1 MHRAMKPELVAQFQA
16 ALTGRYTIERELGRG
31 GMATVFLAHDRDGA
45 EVALKLLNPDLGSTL
60 GADRFRREIRVA
72 TQLQHPNILGVLD
85 SGVSTVLPGVDYLW
99 FTMPYVRGV
108 NVWER
113 FEQTGAF
120 APDEV
125 VRIGRAVA
133 DALAYAHERGV
144 VHRDI
149 KPDNIL
155 LEGERVL
162 VADFGVAR
170 AVSEV
175 HDKLTATGMV
185 VGTPTYMSP
194 EQATGEREIDGR
206 SDIFALAC
214 VLYELLSGEAPFDGP
229 TPQAALMRR
238 FTGPPRALR
247 PFINVTE
254 ALEAAVLKSLARD
267 PKDRHPTAAAFS
279 DALAGRAPAPPPPEP
294 AASEPKAGARGCLGS
309 VVLVL
314 ALGTLA
320 VVSGCGGR
328 DELLRAGAWQFKVDT
343 IRSPGGGSVHQNS
356 FLRVVGQEGP
366 EGEPR
371 IKPVI
376 LSLDCLPEQASS
388 TIMTDQAL
396 RQGSVETR
404 LAVDRDPPLQLPGF
418 AGTTPTG
425 GQVVLTI
432 RQDSLLAAL
441 SGHERAVVEYADG
454 AGSSRTTA
462 EFPLA
467 GLERFREP
475 FLAAC
480 AKRRS

>member
-1 MHRAMKPELVAQFQA
+1 VKPELVAQFQS
-16 ALTGRYTIERELGRG
+16 ALAGRYTIERELGRG
-31 GMATVFLAHDRDGA
+31 GMATVFLAHDRDGT
-45 EVALKLLNPDLGSTL
+45 EVALKLLNPDLGSSI

-85 SGVSTVLPGVDYLW
+85 SGVSTIAPGVDFLW
-99 FTMPYVRGV
+99 FTMPFVRGT

-113 FEQTGAF
+113 FERSGAF
-120 APDEV
+120 SADEV

-133 DALAYAHERGV
+133 DALAYAHEKGV

-155 LEGERVL
+155 LEDDRVL

-175 HDKLTATGMV
+175 HEKLTATGMV

-206 SDIFALAC
+206 SDVFALAC
-214 VLYELLSGEAPFDGP
+214 VLYELLAGEAPFDGP

-238 FTGPPRALR
+238 FTGPPRSLR
-247 PFINVTE
+247 PIVDVPE
-254 ALEAAVLKSLARD
+254 ALEAALLKSLARD

-279 DALAGRAPAPPPPEP
+279 DALAGKPPAPPTPEP
-294 AASEPKAGARGCLGS
+294 ASAPKAAGRGCLGS

-314 ALGTLA
+314 TLGGLA
-320 VVSGCGGR
+320 AATGCENR
-328 DELLRAGAWQFKVDT
+328 DAPLREGAWQLKVDT
-343 IRSPGGGSVHQNS
+343 VGARQKS

-366 EGEPR
+366 EGETPAR
-371 IKPVI
+371 PVI
-376 LSLDCLPEQASS
+376 LSFDCLPEQASS

-396 RQGSVETR
+396 RQGSVESR
-404 LAVDRDPPLQLPGF
+404 LSLDGAAPIRLPGF
-418 AGTTPTG
+418 AGTTPSG
-425 GQVVLTI
+425 GQVVLTV

-441 SGHERAVVEYADG
+441 EGHQRAVVDYADG
-454 AGSSRTTA
+454 AGSSHTTA

-467 GLERFREP
+467 GLEKLRAP

-480 AKRRS
+480 AKRGG